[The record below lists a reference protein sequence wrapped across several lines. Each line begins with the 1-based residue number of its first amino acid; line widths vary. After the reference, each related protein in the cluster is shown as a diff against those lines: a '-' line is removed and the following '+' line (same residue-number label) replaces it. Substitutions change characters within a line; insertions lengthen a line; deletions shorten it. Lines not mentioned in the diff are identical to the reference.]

1 MMYLIKNY
9 ANRYVLTDKPLA
21 VLKKSKAYVVG
32 EVKKLTDLNFM
43 PIGSIFAFDEQ
54 GMHYYVPEGEVIR
67 IYVVN
72 ERSIDL
78 VYEL

>member
-9 ANRYVLTDKPLA
+9 ANRYVLTDKPLT
-21 VLKKSKAYVVG
+21 VLKKSKSYIIG
-32 EVKKLTDLNFM
+32 EVKKLTDLNYM

-54 GMHYYVPEGEVIR
+54 GMRNYVPDGEVLR
-67 IYVVN
+67 IYIVN